1 MVKSRRLNIRV
12 TEAQAKQL
20 ERQARL
26 HGLTKTAIIEA
37 AIQRYF
43 DDEATE
49 PPEALIL
56 RRLDRMGRS
65 QANAERDMAEVV
77 EMLKHYVLYWLTVT
91 EPIPEGS
98 RDAAHALGR
107 RRMDHF
113 SSQVAKKVNAK
124 SSLDPD
130 D

>member
-12 TEAQAKQL
+12 TEKLAKKL
-20 ERQARL
+20 EGEARL
-26 HGLTKTAIIEA
+26 HGVTMTAIIEA
-37 AIQRYF
+37 AIQRYV
-43 DDEATE
+43 DDEAAE

-56 RRLDRMGRS
+56 RRLDRMDRS

-77 EMLKHYVLYWLTVT
+77 ETLKHYVLYWLTVT
-91 EPIPEGS
+91 QPVPEGS

-113 SSQVAKKVNAK
+113 SSQVASILQARIK
-124 SSLDPD
+124 SER
-130 D
+130 